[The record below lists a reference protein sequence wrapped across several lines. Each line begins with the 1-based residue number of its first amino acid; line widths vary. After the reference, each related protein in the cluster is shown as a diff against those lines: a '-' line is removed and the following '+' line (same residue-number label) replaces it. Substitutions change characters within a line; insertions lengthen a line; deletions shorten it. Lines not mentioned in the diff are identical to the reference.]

1 VSYSLNQQTAQ
12 WRIVDGEAV
21 IVNVE
26 SSYYYGLN
34 RTGTMVWQLIA
45 DGVGELDDIAAG
57 LAKEYGID
65 IDRARDDA
73 RVVIQ
78 HLVAEE
84 LVTET

>member
-1 VSYSLNQQTAQ
+1 MSYSLNQQTAQ